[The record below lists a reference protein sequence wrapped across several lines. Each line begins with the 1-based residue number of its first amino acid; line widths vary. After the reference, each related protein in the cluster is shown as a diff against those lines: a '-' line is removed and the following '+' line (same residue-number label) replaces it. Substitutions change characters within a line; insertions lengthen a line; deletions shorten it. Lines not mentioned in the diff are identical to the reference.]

1 MEIWGQGWNVLFDT
15 LEGLSFQDLEKI
27 IYIRNEGHTV
37 IESINR
43 QLCHYSYHVGQ
54 IVMIGKIICGDK
66 WNSLSIPK
74 GESQSFNLNKFSKD
88 TGQDNNLA
96 SLKGETEGAVTH
108 DFADGQYIR
117 TIVMPKGLA
126 LVSRIHNKNHP
137 FFIMKGE
144 CSIYTE
150 KGLERVKAPHNGV
163 TLAGTQRLMFI
174 HEECTF
180 ITVHRTD
187 CLTPE
192 EVIKEVSLIKEI
204 KEDKEKREDYT
215 KERTFT
221 IDPDSAKDFDDALKL
236 VNDHEFGNGV
246 SIFTRDG
253 DSGRTFSNKAK
264 IGMVGI
270 NIPIPVPMAFHSF
283 GGWKR
288 SLFGD
293 QHMHGPEGVRFY
305 TKLKTITSRWPSGS
319 RSDPEFVMP
328 TMK

>member
-1 MEIWGQGWNVLFDT
+1 MSLNALKTVSNFSDQEVSEFIDYKQNLQEFTTKV
-15 LEGLSFQDLEKI
+15 SKFQEL
-27 IYIRNEGHTV
+27 
-37 IESINR
+37 
-43 QLCHYSYHVGQ
+43 
-54 IVMIGKIICGDK
+54 
-66 WNSLSIPK
+66 
-74 GESQSFNLNKFSKD
+74 LNKFSKD

-126 LVSRIHNKNHP
+126 LVSKIHNKNHP

-192 EVIKEVSLIKEI
+192 EVIKEVTVKNLSESSLDGFDIKQ
-204 KEDKEKREDYT
+204 
-215 KERTFT
+215 
-221 IDPDSAKDFDDALKL
+221 IDNL
-236 VNDHEFGNGV
+236 
-246 SIFTRDG
+246 I
-253 DSGRTFSNKAK
+253 NKFEVK
-264 IGMVGI
+264 
-270 NIPIPVPMAFHSF
+270 S
-283 GGWKR
+283 
-288 SLFGD
+288 
-293 QHMHGPEGVRFY
+293 
-305 TKLKTITSRWPSGS
+305 
-319 RSDPEFVMP
+319 
-328 TMK
+328 